1 MIDSTILSFV
11 LFLCAVYIIHFT
23 YAYVIYPQICCTFWT
38 ANEEYLY
45 TPTCLS
51 SLAFSFFHAG
61 PSFYLVYFPSAWRA
75 FFNMC
80 FSSCLFEMSISPL
93 FLKDSFDEYRLIH
106 RFFFSLSTSIT
117 SSDEKWAI
125 ILIFA
130 PPCPWMLLGLFSLAL
145 VFNYLAVI

>member
-106 RFFFSLSTSIT
+106 RFFFFSQHFYYFLWWEMSHYTYLCSPLSLDAFRTFFFSI
-117 SSDEKWAI
+117 SI
-125 ILIFA
+125 
-130 PPCPWMLLGLFSLAL
+130 
-145 VFNYLAVI
+145 